1 MASKEQRLTERLIGR
16 PPEPSDLD
24 AYAAVLLDPEVEVRL
39 RAAQAP
45 RMDERGVAERLAAD
59 EAHWKQHGFGP
70 WTLIERESGLVVGRG
85 GLQWTG
91 LEERK
96 VVELPWAIASQHWN
110 RGFATE
116 AAEAALGWARELG
129 LPEAVAL
136 ITPDN
141 DPSRRVAEKIGMRQE
156 GQTVHG
162 GLPHLVYRRLLVGS
176 IGP

>member
-1 MASKEQRLTERLIGR
+1 MAREEQRSTERLICR
-16 PPEPSDLD
+16 RTESSDLEG
-24 AYAAVLLDPEVEVRL
+24 YKAVLLDPEVEVRL

-45 RMDERGVAERLAAD
+45 RMDKKGVAERLKAD
-59 EAHWKQHGFGP
+59 VAHWAEHGFGP
-70 WTLIERESGLVVGRG
+70 WTLIERESGLPVGRG
-85 GLQWTG
+85 GLQWTQ
-91 LEERK
+91 LEDRQ

-129 LPEAVAL
+129 LQEVVAL

-141 DPSRRVAEKIGMRQE
+141 DPSRRVAQKIGMRVE

-162 GLPHLVYRRLLVGS
+162 GLPHLVYRVLLV
-176 IGP
+176 